1 MDYWNA
7 DVMLARFL
15 AAGRK
20 ENAGVIAL
28 LVCIAGD
35 IPPNIALKVF
45 CGIAAKEYSPKRTTE
60 PLDINKLRLGMEA
73 KRITHKELCET
84 IHRAKGTIGKL
95 FYDSKGKNYCN
106 KDKRFLRDCEKALGM
121 AEGELVYKGE
131 IS

>member
-7 DVMLARFL
+7 DEMLARFL

-35 IPPNIALKVF
+35 VPPNIALKVF
-45 CGIAAKEYSPKRTTE
+45 CGIAAKEYSPRRTTE

-95 FYDSKGKNYCN
+95 FYDSKGKKYCN

-131 IS
+131 II

>member
-7 DVMLARFL
+7 DEMLARFL

-45 CGIAAKEYSPKRTTE
+45 CGIAAKEYSPRRTTE

-95 FYDSKGKNYCN
+95 FYDSKGKKYCN

-131 IS
+131 II

>member
-7 DVMLARFL
+7 DEMLERFL
-15 AAGRK
+15 NAGRK
-20 ENAGVIAL
+20 ENSGVIAL

-45 CGIAAKEYSPKRTTE
+45 CGIAAKEYSPRRTTE

-73 KRITHKELCET
+73 KKITHKELCEA

-131 IS
+131 II

>member
-7 DVMLARFL
+7 DEMLARFL

-45 CGIAAKEYSPKRTTE
+45 CGIAAKEYSPRRTTE

-131 IS
+131 IK

>member
-7 DVMLARFL
+7 DEMLARFL
-15 AAGRK
+15 NAGRK

-131 IS
+131 TL

>member
-1 MDYWNA
+1 
-7 DVMLARFL
+7 MLARFL

-45 CGIAAKEYSPKRTTE
+45 CGIAAKEYSPRRTTE
-60 PLDINKLRLGMEA
+60 PLDINKLRMGMEA
-73 KRITHKELCET
+73 KKITHKELCEA

-95 FYDSKGKNYCN
+95 FYDSKGKKYCN

-121 AEGELVYKGE
+121 AEGELIYKGE
-131 IS
+131 II

>member
-7 DVMLARFL
+7 DEMLARFL

-45 CGIAAKEYSPKRTTE
+45 CGIAAKEYSPRRTTE

-131 IS
+131 II

>member
-7 DVMLARFL
+7 DEMLARFL

-121 AEGELVYKGE
+121 AEGELIYKGE
-131 IS
+131 II